1 MADKTHKI
9 KRNRRLRQKWLSA
22 ACAILLLIFLAA
34 GFCVRYLSFVSQIIY
49 QESTSHLE
57 EVLHKSN
64 NMLNQMVRKNLT
76 YLHLY
81 NRFLESTS
89 DEAEIQ
95 AYIEKAQQDTGFASF
110 YFLSYDGNYTTVTGE
125 TGYLGLQT
133 NLDEMLADGDD
144 IVMNTAL
151 PGKPQLL
158 VFVCPETQGSY
169 RGFAYDAIAISYYN
183 DAVLRL
189 LDNSAFQGNASN
201 YVIYSD
207 GRVVIDN
214 SVNRKKTIY
223 NFIAMLRDHS
233 DLTEEQILD
242 LSNAF
247 AQGRSGN
254 MKVKLGDTSYYL
266 VYEGT
271 AVQSWTMVGLVPVSI
286 VNASLDKLWSYTIQ
300 LVVGI
305 AFGLAVLVIL
315 LIVRRNRATV
325 RRKNTEILYRDELF
339 RKLSLNVDDVFLM
352 LDAKT
357 SKTDYVSPNIGR
369 LLGIPWKTVRQDV
382 HALAE
387 LRPQNDPDRDKN
399 FLEGLSRGEQR
410 EWDAAYLHQE
420 TRELRWFHI
429 IAMGS
434 EVEGRTKYI
443 LVMSDRTADKQINQ
457 ALSDAVAAAETA
469 NRAKSTFLSN
479 MSHDIRTPMNAIIGF
494 TTLAL
499 SNIDDKERVKD
510 YLAKTLAS
518 SNHLLSLIN
527 DVLDMSRIES
537 GKIHLEEVEVNLS
550 DVLHDLKT
558 IVSGQIYAKQ
568 LELYMDATDV
578 TDEDVYC
585 DKTRLNQILLNLL
598 SNAIKF
604 TPAGGTVSVRVRQ
617 LAGKVHG
624 CGQYEFRIK
633 DNGIGMSEEFVRKIF
648 EPFERERT
656 STVSRIQGTGLGM
669 AITKNIVDMMGG
681 TIEVQTAQGKGS
693 EFIICLP
700 LRTQD
705 EHRPVEKI
713 TELEGLKALVV
724 DDDFNTCDSVTKML
738 VKVGMR
744 AEWTLSG
751 KEAVLRARQS
761 IEMSDVYHAYII
773 DWRLPDMNGI
783 EVTRQIRSLH
793 DDTPIII
800 LTAYDWSDIEVEAK
814 AAGVTAFCSKPM
826 FMSDLR
832 ETLMSA
838 LGQKLTDAS
847 QELLPEE
854 DADFKDR
861 HILLVEDNELN
872 REIAQEILREYGF
885 RVDTAENGAVA
896 VEKVSTAAPGS
907 YDLVLMDVQMP
918 VMDGY
923 TATRQIRALEDP
935 ALAGIP
941 ILAMTANAFDEDRR
955 NAMESGMN
963 GFLSKPI
970 AIGDLVQELHKIL

>member
-1 MADKTHKI
+1 MAEETQRP
-9 KRNRRLRQKWLSA
+9 KRTCHARQKWLRA
-22 ACAILLLIFLAA
+22 AAAILLLVLLVT
-34 GFCVRYLSFVSQIIY
+34 GFCTRYIAFVSQTIY
-49 QESTSHLE
+49 QESTSHLQ

-64 NMLNQMVRKNLT
+64 NMLSEMVRKNVS

-81 NRFLESTS
+81 NGFLESTS

-95 AYIEKAQQDTGFASF
+95 AYIEKAQQDIGFAGF
-110 YFLSYDGNYTTVTGE
+110 YFLSYDGNYITVTGE

-133 NLDEMLADGDD
+133 NLDEKLSEGQD
-144 IVMNTAL
+144 IVMNAAL
-151 PGKPQLL
+151 PGKPQML
-158 VFVCPETQGSY
+158 VFACPKSHGSY
-169 RGFAYDAIAISYYN
+169 RGFAYDAVAISYYN
-183 DAVLRL
+183 DAVLKL

-201 YVIYSD
+201 YVIYPD
-207 GRVVIDN
+207 GRVLIDN
-214 SVNRKKTIY
+214 SVNRTEIIY

-233 DLTEEQILD
+233 DLTEEEILA
-242 LSNAF
+242 LSDAF
-247 AQGRSGN
+247 AQGSSGN
-254 MKVKLGDTSYYL
+254 RKVTLGDTSYYL

-271 AVQSWTMVGLVPVSI
+271 AVHSWTMVGLVPVSI
-286 VNASLDKLWSYTIQ
+286 VNASLDKLWLHTFQI
-300 LVVGI
+300 VAGI
-305 AFGLAVLVIL
+305 AAGLSVAIIL
-315 LIVRRNRATV
+315 LILRRSHTTLH
-325 RRKNTEILYRDELF
+325 RKNTEILYRDELF
-339 RKLSLNVDDVFLM
+339 QKLSQNVDDVFLM
-352 LDAKT
+352 LDAETAKV
-357 SKTDYVSPNIGR
+357 DYVSPNVER
-369 LLGIPWKTVRQDV
+369 LLGIPWKEVRQDV
-382 HALAE
+382 LVLNRLHPKGSPAYG
-387 LRPQNDPDRDKN
+387 KN
-399 FLEGLSRGEQR
+399 FLEGLRSGEQR
-410 EWDAAYLHQE
+410 EWDYEYEHQE
-420 TRELRWFHI
+420 TRERRWFHD
-429 IAMGS
+429 IAIGS

-443 LVMSDRTADKQINQ
+443 LVLSDRTADKQVNQ
-457 ALSDAVAAAETA
+457 ALSNAVAAAETA

-499 SNIDDKERVKD
+499 SNIDDTERVKD
-510 YLAKTLAS
+510 YLGKTLAS

-568 LELYMDATDV
+568 LELYMDAMDV

-585 DKTRLNQILLNLL
+585 DKTRLNQVLLNLL

-617 LAGKVHG
+617 LAGKVRG
-624 CGQYEFRIK
+624 CGQYEFRVK
-633 DNGIGMSEEFVRKIF
+633 DNGIGMSPEFAQKIF

-693 EFIICLP
+693 EFIIRVP
-700 LRTQD
+700 LRAQA

-744 AEWTLSG
+744 SEWTLSG

-761 IEMSDVYHAYII
+761 IEMSDAYHAYII

-783 EVTRQIRSLH
+783 EVTRQIRSLN

-826 FMSDLR
+826 FLSDLR

-838 LGQKLTDAS
+838 LGQKRTDPA
-847 QELLPEE
+847 QELLPKKEE
-854 DADFKDR
+854 DFKGR
-861 HILLVEDNELN
+861 NLLLVEDNELN
-872 REIAQEILREYGF
+872 REIALEILSEYGF
-885 RVDTAENGAVA
+885 QIDTAENGAVA
-896 VEKVSTAAPGS
+896 VEKVRTSAPGR

-923 TATRQIRALEDP
+923 TATRQIRALDDP

-955 NAMESGMN
+955 NALASGMN

-970 AIGDLVQELHKIL
+970 MVGDLVQELRKIL